1 MAMSNPSWSSA
12 INNHRRAVIA
22 LLITAALWSS
32 SGLFIKIIPWS
43 AVAISGLRS
52 AIAAIMFAYLL
63 RPKTLR
69 FSRLQWA
76 TAIWFTGSQLSF
88 FIGTKLAP
96 AANVVFLN
104 HTAPLYVIPLG
115 IWLLGE
121 RPKPA
126 DVLSMLVIFAGMLL
140 FFSDG
145 FSSARLVG
153 NLWGALSGV
162 LMAGM
167 IVGMRM
173 QKAVNPADSIFLSHL
188 LGSVVG
194 LPFVFQQTWTLPTFA
209 GIAFLGVMQIGL
221 SFILY
226 SAAIKHVEALE
237 ATIITT
243 LEPILNPIL
252 VFWVLSE
259 VPSPLALVGAVLVI
273 AGVFTRACISSQG
286 DGRFALR
293 KEKNGSRPPNW
304 NR

>member
-1 MAMSNPSWSSA
+1 MTVSIPALSSA
-12 INNHRRAVIA
+12 IHNHRRAVAA
-22 LLITAALWSS
+22 LLLAAALWSS

-43 AVAISGLRS
+43 AVAISGARS
-52 AIAAIMFAYLL
+52 AIAALLFACWL
-63 RPKTLR
+63 RPSTLR

-76 TAIWFTGSQLSF
+76 TAICFTGAQLSF
-88 FIGTKLAP
+88 FIGTKIAP

-115 IWLLGE
+115 LWLLGE
-121 RPKPA
+121 RPKRA
-126 DVLSMLVIFAGMLL
+126 DGLSMLVIFAGMLL

-162 LMAGM
+162 MMAGM

-173 QKAVNPADSIFLSHL
+173 QKAANPVESIFLSHL
-188 LGSVVG
+188 LGSIVG
-194 LPFVFQQTWTLPTFA
+194 LPFALQETWTLPTVT
-209 GIAFLGVMQIGL
+209 GVAFLGVVQIGL

-237 ATIITT
+237 ATILTM
-243 LEPILNPIL
+243 LEPILNPLL

-259 VPSPLALVGAVLVI
+259 VPSGLALLGAVLVI
-273 AGVFTRACISSQG
+273 AGVLTRACI
-286 DGRFALR
+286 
-293 KEKNGSRPPNW
+293 GSRW
-304 NR
+304 T

>member
-1 MAMSNPSWSSA
+1 MSTPALSSA
-12 INNHRRAVIA
+12 IHNHRRAVIA
-22 LLITAALWSS
+22 LLLAAALWSS

-52 AIAAIMFAYLL
+52 AIAALLFAYWL
-63 RPKTLR
+63 RPKTLK
-69 FSRLQWA
+69 FSRLQWG
-76 TAIWFTGSQLSF
+76 TAICFTGAQLSF

-115 IWLLGE
+115 LWLLGE
-121 RPKPA
+121 RPKRA
-126 DVLSMLVIFAGMLL
+126 DWLAMAVIFSGMLL

-145 FSSARLVG
+145 LSSARLVG

-173 QKAVNPADSIFLSHL
+173 QKAANPVESILLSHL
-188 LGSVVG
+188 LGSIVG
-194 LPFVFQQTWTLPTFA
+194 LPFALQETWTISAMA
-209 GIAFLGVMQIGL
+209 GIAFLGVIQIGL

-226 SAAIKHVEALE
+226 SAAIKQVEALE
-237 ATIITT
+237 ATIITM
-243 LEPILNPIL
+243 LEPILNPLL

-259 VPSPLALVGAVLVI
+259 VPGQLALSGAVLVI
-273 AGVFTRACISSQG
+273 AGVLTRACISAWQDDRSDPWQ
-286 DGRFALR
+286 
-293 KEKNGSRPPNW
+293 KKIKP
-304 NR
+304 